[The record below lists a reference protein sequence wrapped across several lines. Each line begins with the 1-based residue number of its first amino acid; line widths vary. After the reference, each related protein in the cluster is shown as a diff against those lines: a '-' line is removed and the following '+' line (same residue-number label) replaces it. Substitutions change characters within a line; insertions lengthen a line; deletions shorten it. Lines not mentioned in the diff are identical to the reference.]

1 MISGRLWGKE
11 LAGEGL
17 LTREEAVAAAHTRLS
32 PRGAPGPHP
41 HHAVRAVPPADA
53 VQALHEA
60 DEAVQE
66 LPLLLVGPRPVPVD
80 VAVRLSLRDALG
92 GGDAGRQQQEACPP
106 ELQGLD

>member
-1 MISGRLWGKE
+1 MRRGGPC
-11 LAGEGL
+11 
-17 LTREEAVAAAHTRLS
+17 S
-32 PRGAPGPHP
+32 PHPAQPARGPGPHP

-66 LPLLLVGPRPVPVD
+66 LPLILVGPRPVPVD

-92 GGDAGRQQQEACPP
+92 GSDAGRQQQEACPP